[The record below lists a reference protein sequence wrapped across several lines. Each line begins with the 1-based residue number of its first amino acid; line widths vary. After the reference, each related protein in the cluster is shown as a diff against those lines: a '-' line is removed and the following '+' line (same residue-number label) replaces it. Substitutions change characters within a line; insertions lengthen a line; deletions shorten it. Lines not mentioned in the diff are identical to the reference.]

1 MKKINYLL
9 AMASVV
15 FAFAACTKEDPKVPE
30 GPEVPETP
38 AIDATVEFVSPYI
51 WHASELGNTV
61 TVPVSVSGT
70 NIAYPLGIKFEAVSG
85 EYSVAGTDYEF
96 VSDTVTVAAEGESAD
111 LVLNI
116 LAADPNSFKAAF
128 AIKTVDNGA
137 VIGDVDTVFVF
148 SSAGLQRINGLYD
161 VKGTFVSLEGE
172 ENAEY
177 TEQWY
182 FNFMDFG
189 FMQMTTATGLCGLS
203 NTQNTEQNERIVA
216 INGNVCTYAEGITH
230 MDFVCNTDVT
240 YYTKDDYKY
249 KVRPII
255 TDRNGNVIVNPSIS
269 FVYDGVY
276 MTITAE
282 GADDTYYF
290 GYGLFDDNNEYA
302 GVDYHGYL
310 ALKDLKAVPAE

>member
-1 MKKINYLL
+1 MKKINRFF

-15 FAFAACTKEDPKVPE
+15 LAFAACQKGSNE
-30 GPEVPETP
+30 GEEVPTP
-38 AIDATVEFVSPYI
+38 VIDSKVAFVSPYI

-85 EYSVAGTDYEF
+85 EYSVPGTDYEF
-96 VSDTVTVAAEGESAD
+96 VSDTVTIAAEGESAD

-116 LAADPNSFKAAF
+116 LAADPNSFNAAF

-137 VIGDVDTVFVF
+137 VIGDIDTVFVKA
-148 SSAGLQRINGLYD
+148 SAGLQRINGLYD

-172 ENAEY
+172 ENVEY

-189 FMQMTTATGLCGLS
+189 FMQMTTATGVCGLS
-203 NTQNTEQNERIVA
+203 NTHNTEQNERIVA
-216 INGNVCTYAEGITH
+216 INGNVCTYADGVTR

-249 KVRPII
+249 KVRPIL
-255 TDRNGNVIVNPSIS
+255 TDRKGNVIVSPSIS

-290 GYGLFDDNNEYA
+290 GYGLFDDNNEYV